1 MINSKFTIITF
12 YQFKKI
18 DDILIIKNALSHF
31 CKFNKIKGTIILAEE
46 GINGTIAGISA
57 SIIKFELHLK
67 GLGFTNY
74 NSKYSYSKF
83 TPFFRLKV
91 KNKKEIVTLRS
102 KDVDTENITGK
113 KIKPEDWNNLILNQE
128 TILID
133 VRNNFEVEM
142 GTFKNSINP
151 NTKSFTEFKSYIK
164 NNLNKAKDKKIAMF
178 CTGGIRC
185 EKASYYMK
193 SQGFENVF
201 QLNGGIL
208 KYLEDVD
215 KKNSFWEGECFVFDN
230 RVSVTHELKRGTY
243 ELCRGCN
250 NPISLQDKQ
259 TNKYEKDVSCPKCY
273 EFLSQDKKNRSRER
287 SKQIQL
293 SEKHNRPYP
302 YRDLTVDRYLQ
313 Q

>member
-83 TPFFRLKV
+83 TPFLRLKV

-102 KDVDTENITGK
+102 KDVDAENITGK

-185 EKASYYMK
+185 EKISSYMIK
-193 SQGFENVF
+193 KGFKDVN
-201 QLNGGIL
+201 QLHGGIL
-208 KYLEDVD
+208 SYLE
-215 KKNSFWEGECFVFDN
+215 KTSFENSLWNGECFVFDN
-230 RVSVTHELKRGTY
+230 RVSIKNELKDGSY
-243 ELCRGCN
+243 ELCHACRY
-250 NPISLQDKQ
+250 P
-259 TNKYEKDVSCPKCY
+259 
-273 EFLSQDKKNRSRER
+273 LSQDVLKSKKYKKEISCPNCYGKISELKKKSLKDR
-287 SKQIQL
+287 SKQINVAKKKGL
-293 SEKHNRPYP
+293 YSPYIKQTVN
-302 YRDLTVDRYLQ
+302 DL
-313 Q
+313 